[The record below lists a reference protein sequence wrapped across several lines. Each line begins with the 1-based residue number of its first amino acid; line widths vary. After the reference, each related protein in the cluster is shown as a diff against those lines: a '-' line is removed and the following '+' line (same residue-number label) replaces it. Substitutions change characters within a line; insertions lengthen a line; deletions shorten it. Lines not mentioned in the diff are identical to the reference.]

1 MATLR
6 DIRRRIRSV
15 ESTQKITRAM
25 KLVAAAKL
33 RRAQERILS
42 ARPYAVKMAELLSSL
57 VRRAESEAHPLLVRR
72 PAARKRLVIV
82 TADKGLCGAF
92 NSNILRASL
101 GFLREQ
107 GEASVTL
114 VVVGKKARDFYRR
127 RPYEIKSEMLG
138 FFDRLAYEHAQELAG
153 GLMQEYLA
161 GEVDEVHLMYNE
173 FRSVAVQR
181 VKREQLLPIEP
192 AGAVGPGEGGGDY
205 IYEPSPEA
213 ILAALLPR
221 HTLSTHTVF
230 CLKTPL
236 DMQAQ
241 GCLLALL
248 NSLVANY
255 LVRLHVTTHVTTA
268 LMARLPVPRP
278 SRRSSA
284 CRELTAL
291 ARVLA
296 ATGIDAAPDAYARLN
311 AVVAELYQLSSGQY
325 EHIVS
330 SFPLLSNDLRQRCL
344 QTHKQATEARKHGKD
359 F

>member
-33 RRAQERILS
+33 RRAQERIVS

-57 VRRAESEAHPLLVRR
+57 VRRAEGEAHPLLVRR
-72 PAARKRLVIV
+72 PAARKRLVII

-101 GFLREQ
+101 AFLREQ
-107 GEASVTL
+107 GETSVTL

-127 RPYEIKSEMLG
+127 RQYEIKSEMLG
-138 FFDRLAYEHAQELAG
+138 FFDRLAYSHAQELAG
-153 GLMQEYLA
+153 GLMQEYLS

-181 VKREQLLPIEP
+181 VKREQLLPIESAP
-192 AGAVGPGEGGGDY
+192 AAEGQGDGAAGDY

-221 HTLSTHTVF
+221 H
-230 CLKTPL
+230 
-236 DMQAQ
+236 
-241 GCLLALL
+241 
-248 NSLVANY
+248 
-255 LVRLHVTTHVTTA
+255 VTTQVYRA
-268 LMARLPVPRP
+268 LMESIAGEYGARM
-278 SRRSSA
+278 
-284 CRELTAL
+284 TAME
-291 ARVLA
+291 A
-296 ATGIDAAPDAYARLN
+296 ATKNAKEMISVLSIQYNKARQERITKELLDI
-311 AVVAELYQLSSGQY
+311 VGGAEA
-325 EHIVS
+325 
-330 SFPLLSNDLRQRCL
+330 LRQSV
-344 QTHKQATEARKHGKD
+344 EA
-359 F
+359 

>member
-33 RRAQERILS
+33 RRAQERIVS

-57 VRRAESEAHPLLVRR
+57 VRRAEGEAHPLLVRR
-72 PAARKRLVIV
+72 PAARKRLVII

-101 GFLREQ
+101 AFLREQ
-107 GEASVTL
+107 GETSVTL

-127 RPYEIKSEMLG
+127 RQYEIKSEMLG
-138 FFDRLAYEHAQELAG
+138 FFDRLAYSHAQELAG
-153 GLMQEYLA
+153 GLMQEYLS

-181 VKREQLLPIEP
+181 VKREQLLPIESTDAQ
-192 AGAVGPGEGGGDY
+192 AGQAGGEGATGDY

-221 HTLSTHTVF
+221 H
-230 CLKTPL
+230 
-236 DMQAQ
+236 
-241 GCLLALL
+241 
-248 NSLVANY
+248 
-255 LVRLHVTTHVTTA
+255 VTTQVYRA
-268 LMARLPVPRP
+268 LMESVAGEYGARM
-278 SRRSSA
+278 
-284 CRELTAL
+284 TAME
-291 ARVLA
+291 A
-296 ATGIDAAPDAYARLN
+296 ATKNAKEMISVLSIQYNKARQERITKELLDI
-311 AVVAELYQLSSGQY
+311 VGGAEA
-325 EHIVS
+325 
-330 SFPLLSNDLRQRCL
+330 LRQSV
-344 QTHKQATEARKHGKD
+344 EA
-359 F
+359 